1 MNGKNKRSKQHEKN
15 ILYFL
20 ILLCLLFSGCG
31 KEENLIEESAAIED
45 ASIPKGNVD
54 EQLGWKYKDAN
65 RIHSAIMKEVNAGDI
80 ILCHDLHGTTV
91 DAMERVIPDLIEQ
104 GYQLVTV
111 SELLAHS
118 SKEITA
124 GGVYNNQ

>member
-1 MNGKNKRSKQHEKN
+1 MANWS
-15 ILYFL
+15 LDTL
-20 ILLCLLFSGCG
+20 
-31 KEENLIEESAAIED
+31 D
-45 ASIPKGNVD
+45 
-54 EQLGWKYKDAN
+54 WKYKDAN
-65 RIHSAIMKEVNAGDI
+65 RIHSTILKNVKDGDI

-104 GYQLVTV
+104 GFQLVTV